1 MTSAKPPRIVLVTGA
16 SSGIGKSC
24 ATYLQQRG
32 YKVYGTSRSATF
44 PAESSGTEVTMIP
57 MDVGSEASVKQAV
70 QWIMAREE
78 RLDVVVNNAGNGIAG
93 AIEDT
98 SIAEAQAQFDT
109 NVFGM
114 LRVCH
119 ATLPILRRQG
129 GGYLVHVGSIAGR
142 IGVPF
147 QGLYSASKFAVE
159 GLTEVLRA
167 EVRPYGI
174 RVALIEPGDFHTG
187 FTAQRSIVKA
197 AQLPGIYSERLRT
210 ALGVMEHDET
220 HGATPEAVARLLER
234 IICTPSP
241 KLRHLVGP
249 AAQKLS
255 VSLIQKLLPQKTF
268 EAIIGKYYG
277 IR

>member
-1 MTSAKPPRIVLVTGA
+1 MLITGA
-16 SSGIGKSC
+16 SSGIGKCC
-24 ATYLQQRG
+24 AQHLQQRG
-32 YKVYGTSRSATF
+32 YRVYGTSRSATF
-44 PAESSGTEVTMIP
+44 PDELSAAKVTMIP

-70 QWIMAREE
+70 QWILAREG
-78 RLDVVVNNAGNGIAG
+78 RLDIVVNNAGNGIAG

-109 NVFGM
+109 NFFGM

-119 ATLPILRRQG
+119 ATLPILRQQG
-129 GGYLVHVGSIAGR
+129 GGYLIHISSIAGR

-147 QGLYSASKFAVE
+147 QGLYSASKFAIE

-187 FTAQRSIVKA
+187 FTAQRSIAVA
-197 AQLPGIYSERLRT
+197 AQTPGSYSERFRT
-210 ALGVMEHDET
+210 TLSVMEKDESR
-220 HGATPEAVARLLER
+220 GATPEAVAQRLDR
-234 IICTPSP
+234 IIRMRSP

-249 AAQKLS
+249 TAQTLS

-268 EAIIGKYYG
+268 EAIIDKYYG
-277 IR
+277 IW

>member
-1 MTSAKPPRIVLVTGA
+1 MPRIVLITGA

-24 ATYLQQRG
+24 AQHLQQRG
-32 YKVYGTSRSATF
+32 YRVYGTSRGAVFPNEVSA
-44 PAESSGTEVTMIP
+44 GEVAMIP
-57 MDVGSEASVKQAV
+57 MDVRSQASVEQAV
-70 QWIMAREE
+70 QWILAREG
-78 RLDVVVNNAGNGIAG
+78 RLDIVVNNAGNGIAG

-109 NVFGM
+109 NFFGM

-119 ATLPILRRQG
+119 ATLPVLRRQG
-129 GGYLVHVGSIAGR
+129 SGYLINVSSIAGR

-147 QGLYSASKFAVE
+147 QGLYSASKFAIE

-167 EVRPYGI
+167 EVRPYGV

-187 FTAQRSIVKA
+187 FTVQRCIAAA
-197 AQLPGIYSERLRT
+197 AQVPGSYSERFRT
-210 ALGVMEHDET
+210 ALSVMEKDET
-220 HGATPEAVARLLER
+220 RGATPEAIAQLLER
-234 IICTPSP
+234 IINTPSP

-268 EAIIGKYYG
+268 EAIIDKYYG
-277 IR
+277 IW

>member
-1 MTSAKPPRIVLVTGA
+1 MTSAKPPRIVLITGA

-24 ATYLQQRG
+24 ADYLQQRG
-32 YKVYGTSRSATF
+32 YRVYGTSRGAAFPSAACATD
-44 PAESSGTEVTMIP
+44 VTMIP
-57 MDVGSEASVKQAV
+57 MDVGSEASVRQAV
-70 QWIMAREE
+70 QWILAREG
-78 RLDVVVNNAGNGIAG
+78 RLDVVVNNAGHGIAG

-109 NVFGM
+109 NFFGM

-119 ATLPILRRQG
+119 ATLPVLRQQG
-129 GGYLVHVGSIAGR
+129 SGYLINISSIAGR

-147 QGLYSASKFAVE
+147 QGLYSASKFAME

-187 FTAQRSIVKA
+187 FTAQRSIATA
-197 AQLPGIYSERLRT
+197 AQTPGSYNQRFRT
-210 ALGVMEHDET
+210 ALGVMEKDET
-220 HGATPEAVARLLER
+220 AGATPAAVARLLER
-234 IICTPSP
+234 IIDTPSP

-249 AAQKLS
+249 TAQKLS
-255 VSLIQKLLPQKTF
+255 VSLLQKLLPQKTF
-268 EAIIGKYYG
+268 EAIIDKYYG
-277 IR
+277 IG